1 MKKPMKRSYQLEIT
15 RQIKELRIELSPLLI
30 RSDTNE
36 TRYWHYPKK

>member
-15 RQIKELRIELSPLLI
+15 RRIKELRIELYPLLI

-36 TRYWHYPKK
+36 NVYWHCSKK